1 MREGFIFNHYK
12 CVSCKACSAACILE
26 NGWAI
31 SPRNIYTYNSE
42 AESSLHLIN
51 LALAC
56 NHCESAVCMD
66 GCPSSAYKRDPVTGA
81 IILDEIKCIGCRYCQ
96 WNCPYDAPKYDHEK
110 KTITKCNLCYN
121 GLKTGRQPACSSACP
136 TGALRFGQLSLQ
148 KSYTY
153 YSWFP
158 GKNLDPAIE
167 FSANQGF
174 NPLRIIPE
182 NINKTE
188 ITKPVR
194 KEKRISEELSLILFS
209 FLSIVSVATVI
220 SSFFR
225 GVFPERTVFFPVI
238 VLAALASFFHL
249 GKPVRSWRSVAN
261 FKHSPLSREI
271 VFLIIYITLCAII
284 LFFQLPGLLI
294 AASVAGLC
302 LLLAIDSV
310 YIFADKK
317 KSVTLHS
324 GQAFL
329 SALMIASFFSGIIL
343 PFIFIALVKL
353 AVSVYGLIIK
363 RMSPNFE
370 IRFLRMAFL
379 IVTGIRLISHNPFPD
394 LITISIF
401 LTGEFFDRMLFYI
414 DFDPVNINTLIDRQ
428 LNIERDEK
436 KRG

>member
-1 MREGFIFNHYK
+1 
-12 CVSCKACSAACILE
+12 
-26 NGWAI
+26 
-31 SPRNIYTYNSE
+31 
-42 AESSLHLIN
+42 
-51 LALAC
+51 
-56 NHCESAVCMD
+56 
-66 GCPSSAYKRDPVTGA
+66 
-81 IILDEIKCIGCRYCQ
+81 
-96 WNCPYDAPKYDHEK
+96 
-110 KTITKCNLCYN
+110 
-121 GLKTGRQPACSSACP
+121 
-136 TGALRFGQLSLQ
+136 
-148 KSYTY
+148 
-153 YSWFP
+153 
-158 GKNLDPAIE
+158 
-167 FSANQGF
+167 
-174 NPLRIIPE
+174 
-182 NINKTE
+182 
-188 ITKPVR
+188 
-194 KEKRISEELSLILFS
+194 
-209 FLSIVSVATVI
+209 VATVI

-271 VFLIIYITLCAII
+271 VFLIIYITLCAIT

-294 AASVAGLC
+294 AASIAGLC

-329 SALMIASFFSGIIL
+329 SALLIASFFSGIIL

-353 AVSVYGLIIK
+353 AVSVYSLIIK

-379 IVTGIRLISHNPFPD
+379 IVTGLRLISHNPFPD